1 MRMFEC
7 WLGRNMEAY
16 IDDMEDKKKEKNI
29 SICKPKLG
37 LDPRTNT
44 YIFS

>member
-1 MRMFEC
+1 
-7 WLGRNMEAY
+7 MEAY

-29 SICKPKLG
+29 SICKPNLG

-44 YIFS
+44 CIFS